1 MRNHSWHHSNSSSVF
16 AQTGLAAAL
25 HEEDEDDFDADELC
39 VVCWVGQRSVAL
51 VHGNDAH
58 LVREGE
64 GAAAALQLHM
74 YVTFTACCVICT

>member
-1 MRNHSWHHSNSSSVF
+1 MRNHSSNSSSVF

-58 LVREGE
+58 LVRK
-64 GAAAALQLHM
+64 AVRQQQQQQQPCICV
-74 YVTFTACCVICT
+74 VTFVVAV